1 MLSSFLGKTKTQESG
16 DAGSAS
22 VQGRRCERLGKF
34 FNLSNPYFLL
44 QKKLRIPV

>member
-22 VQGRRCERLGKF
+22 QRRGEAVLDTAEQKVLG
-34 FNLSNPYFLL
+34 LLPPTLGPNP
-44 QKKLRIPV
+44 